1 MGQYYM
7 AVNVDKKEKIKPHDF
22 DCFAKLMEFSYITDK
37 LSGNGFTDTLHTL
50 MQTTWEGDRVYLV
63 GDYADF
69 EKYKE
74 VDDNWLPT
82 LKSLKAKFGNL
93 GAVDKEGYTKTLYGF
108 ADNYFKAANPFER
121 LEREPLRYMY
131 NSKTKEYIDLK
142 NLPMQWQKDDGTV
155 VSIDPLPLLIC
166 MGNDRGGGDYHEKND
181 GYCHVGKW
189 VSTSQ
194 HIFFSDELFDGYKEF
209 KPEFCKKY

>member
-7 AVNVDKKEKIKPHDF
+7 AVNVDKKERISPHAF
-22 DCFAKLMEFSYITDK
+22 DCGAKLMEFSYITDK
-37 LSGNGFTDTLHTL
+37 LSGNDFTDALHAL

-82 LKSLKAKFGNL
+82 LESLKAEFGNL
-93 GAVDKEGYTKTLYGF
+93 GAVDKEGYTETLYGI
-108 ADNYFKAANPFER
+108 AGDLKAATP
-121 LEREPLRYMY
+121 LKREPLRYMY
-131 NSKTKEYIDLK
+131 NSKAKEYIDLK
-142 NLPMQWQKDDGTV
+142 NLPMQWKNDDGTV

-166 MGNDRGGGDYHEKND
+166 MGNGRGGGDYRDDTNEE
-181 GYCHVGKW
+181 YVGKW

-194 HIFFSDELFDGYKEF
+194 HIFFSDELFDGYTEF
-209 KPEFCKKY
+209 KPEFCEKY